1 MTDQDYFDEAEEF
14 MVGYT
19 DTVSEF
25 GRIPDDYSEKM
36 FWMNIILDIA
46 QSLRKIANPLSAAV
60 PDAFDP
66 TDLHKA
72 LEELKRHK
80 DRLEHDYEAE
90 VAEWHP
96 PHTGGIS
103 DS

>member
-1 MTDQDYFDEAEEF
+1 MNGIDYFDEAEEF

-46 QSLRKIANPLSAAV
+46 QSLRKIAAPPTTVTA
-60 PDAFDP
+60 DKFDP

-72 LEELKRHK
+72 LKELRKHN
-80 DRLEHDYEAE
+80 DNLEHDYETEA
-90 VAEWHP
+90 AEWHP